1 MSIGRRL
8 MDWLR
13 ARRGHERLPPG
24 LVRMHPDDLRAE
36 ALAREQARVV
46 ARLEALQIRVDLPR
60 RGGDD
65 DRRQEGEGG
74 SVSR

>member
-1 MSIGRRL
+1 MTPWGRL

-13 ARRGHERLPPG
+13 AQRRHDNLPPG

-36 ALAREQARVV
+36 ALEREQARIV
-46 ARLEALQIRVDLPR
+46 ARLDRLQISVDLPR
-60 RGGDD
+60 RRAGD

-74 SVSR
+74 SVSG